1 MEHRQA
7 NATSIMKEV
16 FKEEY
21 KKIAKYGA
29 IIPEDEEEDIL
40 VAREEVYVE
49 LAVKGREKKERNSFI
64 NNCSREFQLH
74 RLHSLSNTFEV
85 NTMLNNKNKSVI
97 IDGIAGIG
105 KTFLI
110 ENLVYKWAMG
120 EIWNGID
127 GMPLIDYLFPFFCR
141 DINALENV
149 ENLTYSELLIK
160 TFPWFF
166 RNVSFGEMD
175 SPGKT
180 VLIIV
185 DGFDE
190 LLDLKDIRSPKT
202 KLGHAMRELL
212 DPKSFSTPYF
222 IVAGRPSSCKYA
234 AKFLRSS
241 LNIEVMGFSPKSIC
255 NFIKNYAEKEHAHYD
270 YIYKKINETDSLKA
284 LASVPV
290 FLWIMCCV
298 LREDSCIEIPK
309 TSTDLYTLLFAV
321 YLRDH
326 AETSKGR
333 LNDLE
338 IKKIFHSDDVKKMIG
353 ILSEMSYDT
362 LCKGEVVFTELEERK
377 EALKA
382 CTQSG
387 MIIKCGGGDFGDVKY
402 QFRHLTIQEYLA
414 AVHAVYKNI
423 SVEDLLSN
431 EKLFGMIPL
440 YFGLKGAFEKDSLSH
455 KVVKLFV
462 KHLILDPNIIEQTV
476 VSPSI
481 ISLVKSR
488 LRPDIFELDKMLLAA
503 LYEYRNPLK
512 EKELKELLS
521 YSPSEVIV
529 DGYLSH
535 EVKYAIHYI
544 LLLKDTSKW
553 PLKNLTFKNSNL
565 SPSNYIELTDPF
577 VKSGNVT
584 VIEDTQTREMK
595 DNQIASFA
603 QIIPYIQKVKL
614 KIKKLESANGAK
626 VISSNIISNKDKL
639 RLQEFLFEHDPQ
651 INGVVSNQFLKNLSL
666 CLPYIKHVCLQVTM
680 RCSSSSAEAISSS
693 ILASKK
699 DLKLKSFTVETDTTD
714 GLSEIPV
721 DFLTSLSPC
730 LPFITSVIFSAG
742 EFSSASVATSISDSI
757 FKMLHL
763 GDITLA
769 SLNIKCHN
777 KLDEKK
783 VISQEFLSKLSP
795 CVPYLEKLRLSAVT
809 FHGGATQIADEIN
822 NASIYNRLRLK
833 KLHLEYLQSTFEENE
848 NEFLFLQEVAPCFHC
863 LEVVQLDVNKFTNV
877 NVVKVI
883 YQSLQSV
890 NYSNVEEDL
899 LSLHVNCKEMS
910 EEVKNKLELCE
921 PFLKQL
927 IINGVKS
934 Y

>member
-1 MEHRQA
+1 MEHRLA
-7 NATSIMKEV
+7 NATSTMKEV
-16 FKEEY
+16 FKERY
-21 KKIAKYGA
+21 KRCAKYGA
-29 IIPEDEEEDIL
+29 IIPEDEEDDVL

-49 LAVKGREKKERNSFI
+49 LAVKGREKKEKNYFI

-85 NTMLNNKNKSVI
+85 NAMLNDDRSVI

-110 ENLVYKWAMG
+110 ENLVYKWTLG
-120 EIWNGID
+120 QIWNGKN
-127 GMPLIDYLFPFFCR
+127 GMPLIDYLFPFFYR

-149 ENLTYSELLIK
+149 ENLTYRQLLIK

-166 RNVSFGEMD
+166 KIVPFDEIDRS
-175 SPGKT
+175 GKT

-190 LLDLKDIRSPKT
+190 LLALKDIRSYRPKT

-212 DPKSFSTPYF
+212 NLKIFPTRYF
-222 IVAGRPSSCKYA
+222 IVAGRPSSCKDA
-234 AKFLRSS
+234 AKCLGSS

-255 NFIKNYAEKEHAHYD
+255 NFITKYAEKEHAHCD
-270 YIYKKINETDSLKA
+270 YIYNKINETDSLKA

-309 TSTDLYTLLFAV
+309 MSTDLYTLLLAV

-326 AETSKGR
+326 AETSEGR
-333 LNDLE
+333 LNHLK
-338 IKKIFHSDDVKKMIG
+338 IKKIFNSDDVKKMIG
-353 ILSEMSYDT
+353 ILSEMSFHT

-462 KHLILDPNIIEQTV
+462 KHLILDANIIEQTV

-488 LRPDIFELDKMLLAA
+488 LKPDIFELDKMLLAS
-503 LYEYRNPLK
+503 LYEYKNPLN

-535 EVKYAIHYI
+535 EVEYAIHYI

-565 SPSNYIELTDPF
+565 SLSNYIELTDPF
-577 VKSGNVT
+577 VKSENVT
-584 VIEDTQTREMK
+584 IIEDTQTREMK

-626 VISSNIISNKDKL
+626 VISSNIISNKDEL
-639 RLQEFLFEHDPQ
+639 HLQEFFFEHDPQ
-651 INGVVSNQFLKNLSL
+651 INGVVSDQFLKNLSFL
-666 CLPYIKHVCLQVTM
+666 SSVHKTCL
-680 RCSSSSAEAISSS
+680 SSS
-693 ILASKK
+693 
-699 DLKLKSFTVETDTTD
+699 
-714 GLSEIPV
+714 
-721 DFLTSLSPC
+721 
-730 LPFITSVIFSAG
+730 
-742 EFSSASVATSISDSI
+742 
-757 FKMLHL
+757 
-763 GDITLA
+763 
-769 SLNIKCHN
+769 N
-777 KLDEKK
+777 K
-783 VISQEFLSKLSP
+783 
-795 CVPYLEKLRLSAVT
+795 
-809 FHGGATQIADEIN
+809 
-822 NASIYNRLRLK
+822 
-833 KLHLEYLQSTFEENE
+833 
-848 NEFLFLQEVAPCFHC
+848 EV
-863 LEVVQLDVNKFTNV
+863 
-877 NVVKVI
+877 
-883 YQSLQSV
+883 
-890 NYSNVEEDL
+890 
-899 LSLHVNCKEMS
+899 
-910 EEVKNKLELCE
+910 
-921 PFLKQL
+921 
-927 IINGVKS
+927 
-934 Y
+934 